1 MTVRTTVR
9 VAMGVASAIMMIV
22 MLAPTAFAQPRYN
35 NPPTVLPTVERAGN
49 GAGAGAGAEAVGGA
63 SEGIAFTGFRLTV
76 WMALLVALVALG
88 LVAFWAG
95 RRRAA
100 TARHFS

>member
-1 MTVRTTVR
+1 MRTAVR
-9 VAMGVASAIMMIV
+9 VATGVASAIMMIV

-49 GAGAGAGAEAVGGA
+49 GAGAGAEAVGGA
-63 SEGIAFTGFRLTV
+63 SEGLAFTGFRLTV

-100 TARHFS
+100 SARHIS